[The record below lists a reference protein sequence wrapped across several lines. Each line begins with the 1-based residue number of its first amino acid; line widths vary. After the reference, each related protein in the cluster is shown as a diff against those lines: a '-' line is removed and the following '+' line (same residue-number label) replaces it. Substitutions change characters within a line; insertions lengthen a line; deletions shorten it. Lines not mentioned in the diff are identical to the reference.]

1 MLKQKPDANNAR
13 PENQSPEPHKK
24 VSLSGIFVIIIC
36 GVYVLLAFAIL
47 SCTTLTF
54 LLFIGMWSASF
65 LVIYIGMPLS
75 CLVWAISMG
84 YRIFIRKNRQLM
96 IWTGIKYGII
106 VFGIMGL
113 VFWLWGL
120 YPPPDKTFMLGY
132 WIHTKVW
139 LDVEEV
145 RRWIKENQ
153 TSIDSNT
160 YVPLAQWPSSLKM
173 ISLYSGGLNY
183 DKQNSTITLHQGGAF
198 VHYCLTVAPKQTP
211 IPDGWCVKKLE
222 DGAWVWWDDQY

>member
-36 GVYVLLAFAIL
+36 GVYVLLTFAIL
-47 SCTTLTF
+47 SCTILTF

-65 LVIYIGMPLS
+65 LVIYIGMPLA

-106 VFGIMGL
+106 VFGIMGF
-113 VFWLWGL
+113 VFWFWGSV
-120 YPPPDKTFMLGY
+120 PPTAKTFTLGY
-132 WIHTKVW
+132 WIHAKVW
-139 LDVEEV
+139 LDTEEI

-153 TSIDSNT
+153 TSIDTNT
-160 YVPLAQWPSSLKM
+160 NVPLAKWPSSLKM
-173 ISLYSGGLNY
+173 IPLQSGRLYY
-183 DKQNSTITLHQGGAF
+183 DKKNSTITLDEGGGF
-198 VHYCLTVAPKQTP
+198 GHWGLTVAPKQTP
-211 IPDGWCVKKLE
+211 IPDGWCVLKLE
-222 DGAWVWWDDQY
+222 DGAWVWHEYQ